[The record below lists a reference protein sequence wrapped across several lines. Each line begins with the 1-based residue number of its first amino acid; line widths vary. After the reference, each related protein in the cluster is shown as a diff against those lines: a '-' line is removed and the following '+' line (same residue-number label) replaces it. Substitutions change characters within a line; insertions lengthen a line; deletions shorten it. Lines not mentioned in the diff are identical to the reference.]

1 MRKGMIGA
9 LGMAL
14 VLALAGGP
22 ALAEGDA
29 KAGEK
34 LFSKKCKMCHAVKA
48 GKHRIGPSLF
58 GVVGRKAGSTDFKKY
73 KALKDSDIVWDEAN
87 LHGWLENPKKFAGKS
102 TSMSAKIGKE
112 KDRDDLIE
120 YLKTLD

>member
-1 MRKGMIGA
+1 MGNGA
-9 LGMAL
+9 LRAL
-14 VLALAGGP
+14 GLAMVLAATGGP
-22 ALAEGDA
+22 ALAAGDA
-29 KAGEK
+29 AAGEK
-34 LFSKKCKMCHAVKA
+34 TFKKKCGMCHAVKE

-73 KALKDSDIVWDEAN
+73 RALKGIDITWDEEN
-87 LHGWLENPKKFAGKS
+87 LRGWLENPKKFAGKS